1 MLKCAVFAMQIYNIN
16 PNAAIL
22 FPYFAI
28 STLQNTM
35 SDYFITIVLQKNNR
49 IDTGFFLFIAEIK
62 EDSLNFAILN
72 YNITHKMTMSKPY
85 VVGIDIGGTNSVF
98 GIVDARGTVI
108 ASGSIKTQKYNKVE
122 DYVED
127 LTAELTKLLESE
139 NATDK
144 IMGIGIGAP
153 NGNYFSGTIEF
164 APNLPWRGVIPLAQ
178 MISDRMGIPAALTND
193 ANAAAIGEMTYG
205 AARGL
210 KDFIMITLGT
220 GVGSGIVI
228 NGQLVY
234 GHDGFAGELG
244 HTIVRRNNGR
254 LCGCGRTGCLEAY
267 TSATGVARTAREF
280 LEIRKDDSLLRQIPI
295 QDITSKDVYD
305 AAVKGDKMAAEIFEY
320 TGTILGEAFADFV
333 AFSSPKAIILFGG
346 LAKSGDLIMKPIC
359 EAMERNMLNI
369 FKNKVKVMLSELKE
383 SDAAVLGAS
392 ALGWEAK

>member
-1 MLKCAVFAMQIYNIN
+1 
-16 PNAAIL
+16 
-22 FPYFAI
+22 
-28 STLQNTM
+28 
-35 SDYFITIVLQKNNR
+35 
-49 IDTGFFLFIAEIK
+49 
-62 EDSLNFAILN
+62 
-72 YNITHKMTMSKPY
+72 MTMSKPY
-85 VVGIDIGGTNSVF
+85 VVGIDIGGTNTVF
-98 GIVDARGTVI
+98 GIVDARGTII
-108 ASGSIKTQKYNKVE
+108 ASGSIKTNKFNEVE
-122 DYVED
+122 DYVN
-127 LTAELTKLLESE
+127 ELHTELFRLLEQN

-144 IMGIGIGAP
+144 IMGIGVGAP
-153 NGNYFSGTIEF
+153 NGNYFNGTIEF

-178 MISDRMGIPAALTND
+178 MLTDRFGIPVSLTND

-210 KDFIMITLGT
+210 KDFIMITLGP
-220 GVGSGIVI
+220 GVGSGIVV

-244 HTIVRRNNGR
+244 HVIVRPNNGR

-280 LEIRKDDSLLRQIPI
+280 LEVRNDPSSLRQIPI

-305 AAVKGDKMAAEIFEY
+305 AAITGDKLALEIFDY
-320 TGTILGEAFADFV
+320 TGKILGEAFANFI

-346 LAKSGDLIMKPIC
+346 LAKAGDLILKPIK
-359 EAMERNMLNI
+359 EAMDRNTLNI
-369 FKNKVKVMLSELKE
+369 YKGKVKIMFSELKE